1 MRGLIWA
8 VAVVA
13 ALWSGLWVVAARLT
27 NNALAGWIAAQN
39 GAILAKVAVSGFP
52 NRVDITA
59 ADVVAGDTGFGPGW
73 QAPFVQVFAMVWK
86 PWHLIASLPPEQ
98 TVTLPG
104 GLPVS
109 VGSDRLQSSLV
120 LVPGTA
126 LQLDRLNIAGDTLR
140 LSGAGSGEPLR
151 IETFRLAVHR
161 DAVVPDALRLGLDAA
176 GVLPPAAFRTLF
188 PAGRSAPT
196 GAANLRLDA
205 VAELTGPVDRAA
217 FDTPPRLVAL
227 DISSL
232 TLDWG
237 TLSLSAGGRLGVD
250 DAGYLEGQLDLD
262 IADWRAALDLAV
274 AIGALQ
280 PGVAETW
287 AAFAEQLQ
295 DPETRR
301 LTLPLVWRNGAARF
315 GPLPVGVAPRIGG

>member
-13 ALWSGLWVVAARLT
+13 ALWAGLWVVAARLT
-27 NNALAGWIAAQN
+27 DNALADWIASQN
-39 GAILAKVAVSGFP
+39 GAILAKVSVSGFP
-52 NRVDITA
+52 NRMDITA
-59 ADVVAGDTGFGPGW
+59 TDVVAGDQGFGPGW

-86 PWHLIASLPPEQ
+86 PWHLIAALPTEQ

-109 VGSDRLQSSLV
+109 IGSDRLQSSLV

-126 LQLDRLNIAGDTLR
+126 LALDRLNIAGDALR

-151 IETFRLAVHR
+151 IQTFRLAVHR
-161 DAVVPDALRLGLDAA
+161 DDLVPGAVRLGLEAA
-176 GVLPPAAFRTLF
+176 GVLPPTAFRASF
-188 PAGRSAPT
+188 PGGRNAPE
-196 GAANLRLDA
+196 GPGSLRMDA
-205 VAELTGPVDRAA
+205 LAQLSGPIDRAA
-217 FDTPPRLVAL
+217 FDAPPQLLAL
-227 DISSL
+227 DVNSL

-237 TLSLSAGGRLGVD
+237 SLSLSAKGLLRVD

-262 IADWRAALDLAV
+262 IAGWRTGLDLAV
-274 AIGALQ
+274 AAGALQ
-280 PGVAETW
+280 PGVADTW

-295 DPETRR
+295 DPTTGR
-301 LTLPLVWRNGAARF
+301 LTLPMIWRDGTARF
-315 GPLPVGVAPRIGG
+315 GPLPVGLAPRIAG